1 MIWRA
6 VRLRKVP
13 CRRHGVS
20 DASEGHCVDYGS
32 TWVLGVVKWI
42 LLQNVAFVMCIR
54 TKCDFY
60 LQSGLHGV
68 LHGVARNLEVINVCE
83 YFVMA

>member
-32 TWVLGVVKWI
+32 TWVLGVVK
-42 LLQNVAFVMCIR
+42 LMDFVAKRSI
-54 TKCDFY
+54 CDVH
-60 LQSGLHGV
+60 SH
-68 LHGVARNLEVINVCE
+68 E
-83 YFVMA
+83 M